1 MQIEKKEMHLTVGY
15 IAVFSDTERYSE
27 DIYIKIIIKNNN
39 QTIS

>member
-1 MQIEKKEMHLTVGY
+1 MHLTAGY
-15 IAVFSDTERYSE
+15 IVEFSDTERYSE